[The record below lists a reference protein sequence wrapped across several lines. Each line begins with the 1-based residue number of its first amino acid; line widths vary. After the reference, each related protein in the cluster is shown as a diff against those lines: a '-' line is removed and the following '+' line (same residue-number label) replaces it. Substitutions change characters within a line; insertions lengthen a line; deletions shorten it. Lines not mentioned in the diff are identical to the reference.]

1 MRIMIEID
9 FIHAHPEKAIEICK
23 NRGVNIDI
31 SSLVGLNI
39 QRKQYQ
45 AQLDTLNAQSNA
57 LAKNIQV
64 LPAEEKRI
72 IIEKGTQLKKERAQ
86 LESEYSVI
94 KAEYEQLLSQV
105 PNNYAEDTPLALS
118 DEGNVEIE
126 VFGRPPQLSFEA
138 KNHMEL
144 GQQFGL
150 EPEAAVRVA
159 GSGFPLMRGAMAA
172 LENAVLRFTFDN
184 AVAQNFIPCSV
195 PLLIKP
201 DVLTGLGF
209 NPRRDDNGTEIFS
222 LEHDNL
228 SLAGTAEMSLV
239 GQYSGEIL
247 SSDRLPVKHV
257 ALTPCFR
264 REGSYGRRDAGLY
277 RNKMFNKVELVAL
290 TLPEKAEEMLQTI
303 LQFEKSIFAA
313 LDMHFRIIRICSG
326 DLGAPAF
333 KKYDVEGWMRGRG
346 GNSEEWG
353 WGELTSCSNCT
364 DYQTRRLK
372 IRHSNGQ
379 DKPQTLHSLNG
390 TGITT
395 RALICILEQN
405 QTEDGDVVIPSV
417 LQPYLFGATRLSQL
431 KARFAA

>member
-1 MRIMIEID
+1 MLEVG
-9 FIHAHPEKAIEICK
+9 FIHTYPEEVIEICK
-23 NRGVNIDI
+23 NRGININIPRLIELD
-31 SSLVGLNI
+31 I
-39 QRKQYQ
+39 QRKKHQT
-45 AQLDTLNAQSNA
+45 QLDALNAQSNT
-57 LAKNIQV
+57 LAKNIQSV
-64 LPAEEKRI
+64 PVEEKRDL
-72 IIEKGTQLKKERAQ
+72 IEKGSQLKKERAH
-86 LESEYSVI
+86 LESEYHGI

-118 DEGNVEIE
+118 DEGNVELE
-126 VFGRPPQLSFEA
+126 VFGRPPEMKFDA

-150 EPEAAVRVA
+150 VPEASVRVA

-184 AVAQNFIPCSV
+184 AVAQNFTPCSV

-209 NPRRDDNGTEIFS
+209 NPRRDDDGTEIFS
-222 LEHDNL
+222 LERDNL
-228 SLAGTAEMSLV
+228 SLAGTAEVSLV
-239 GQYSGEIL
+239 GQYSGEVIN
-247 SSDRLPVKHV
+247 SNSLPVKHV

-303 LQFEKSIFAA
+303 LEFEKSIFTS
-313 LDMHFRIIRICSG
+313 LDIHFRIIRICSG

-346 GNSEEWG
+346 SNSEEWG

-379 DKPQTLHSLNG
+379 GKPQVLHSLNG

-405 QTEDGDVVIPSV
+405 QTEDGDVVIPAV
-417 LQPYLFGATRLSQL
+417 LQPYLFGATHLSQL
-431 KARFAA
+431 KEKFAA